1 MPICIRNTIHSTEQS
16 TYNQFTSKVAIEKME
31 SLVNYESDD
40 GDLKINKKNRS
51 RVNNYISIT
60 FIDPFEKKNCCFVR
74 IVWKR
79 SKNVHSENDMIRP
92 TKLRR
97 NAI

>member
-60 FIDPFEKKNCCFVR
+60 FIDPFEKK
-74 IVWKR
+74 IVVLFELCGREAKTCTV
-79 SKNVHSENDMIRP
+79 KMI
-92 TKLRR
+92 
-97 NAI
+97 